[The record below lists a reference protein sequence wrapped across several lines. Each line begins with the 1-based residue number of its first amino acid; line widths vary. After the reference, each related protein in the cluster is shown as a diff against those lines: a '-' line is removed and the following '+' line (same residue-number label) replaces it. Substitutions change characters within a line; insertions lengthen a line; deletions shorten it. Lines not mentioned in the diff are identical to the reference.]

1 MLGLT
6 MPSNGTSYGTAR
18 RGFSLIE
25 LVIVVV
31 IIGIIG
37 AIALPRMSRGAAG
50 AADSSLVADLA
61 VMRNAVDLYQAEHG
75 GSYPALATFVDQM
88 TTYSDLNGATS
99 ATKDN
104 THFLGPYLRS
114 VPQLKVGSNKGQ
126 TAIVATQGG
135 TTAGWVY
142 DATTGTVSAN
152 LPDTEADARGVQY
165 NAY

>member
-6 MPSNGTSYGTAR
+6 MPNTVNSR
-18 RGFSLIE
+18 RAFSLIE

-50 AADSSLVADLA
+50 AADSGLIADLA
-61 VMRNAVDLYQAEHG
+61 VMRNAIDLYQAEHG
-75 GSYPALATFVDQM
+75 GAYPTLADFVDQM
-88 TTYSDLNGATS
+88 TTYTDLNGAAS

-114 VPQLKVGSNKGQ
+114 VPELKVGSNRGQ
-126 TAIVATQGG
+126 SALVATQGG

-142 DATTGTVSAN
+142 NQSTGTITAN
-152 LPDTEADARGVQY
+152 LPDTDVDARGIQY
-165 NAY
+165 NNY